1 MFIDKFNRRFSYLR
15 LSVTDVCNFK
25 CQYCLP
31 DGYQKPSQAQQFLSL
46 DEIAKL
52 VTTFAQSGT
61 SKIRITGGEPTLR
74 RDIEQIIECC
84 ALPEQIHTVA
94 MTTNGYR
101 LSENAKQWKQAGLS
115 RVNISIDSFDE
126 RLFNQITGTNRYT
139 KVVAG
144 IESAIDCGLEVKLNT
159 VLMNS
164 YNFQQFEQT
173 LERLKHWPVELR
185 YIELME
191 TLEQRQFF
199 EQEHVSGEK
208 LKQFLLLK
216 GWRAQSREHAAGP
229 AQVFSHPDY
238 LGQVGLILPYEQNFC
253 DNCNRLRISATG
265 KLHLCLFGEHG
276 YDLRPYLND
285 DDSQSLARAIN
296 KALDDKR
303 AGHHLH
309 ERDPGQTI
317 HLASV
322 GG

>member
-1 MFIDKFNRRFSYLR
+1 MFIDNFNRRFSYLR

-31 DGYQKPSQAQQFLSL
+31 DGYQRPSQMQQFLSL
-46 DEIAKL
+46 DEIDKL

-84 ALPEQIHTVA
+84 SAPSQIHTVA

-101 LSENAKQWKQAGLS
+101 LSNNAKCWKDAGLS

-126 RLFNQITGTNRYT
+126 RLFNQITGTNRYS
-139 KVVAG
+139 KVIEG
-144 IESAIDCGLEVKLNT
+144 IESAIDCGLQVKLNT

-164 YNFQQFEQT
+164 YNFHQFEHN
-173 LERLKHWPVELR
+173 LERLKQWPVELR

-199 EQEHVSGEK
+199 EQEHISGER
-208 LKQFLLLK
+208 LKQFLIRK
-216 GWRAQSREHAAGP
+216 GWRAQTRENAAGP

-238 LGQVGLILPYEQNFC
+238 QGRVGLILPYERNFC
-253 DNCNRLRISATG
+253 DSCNRLRISATG

-276 YDLRPYLND
+276 YDLRPHLGDND
-285 DDSQSLARAIN
+285 SKALKDAIHR
-296 KALDDKR
+296 ALDDKL

-309 ERDPGQTI
+309 DRNPGQTI

>member
-31 DGYQKPSQAQQFLSL
+31 SGYQRPSQTQQFLSL

-84 ALPEQIHTVA
+84 SKPSQINTVA

-101 LSENAKQWKQAGLS
+101 LSKNVKRWKEAGLS

-126 RLFNQITGTNRYT
+126 RLFNQITGTNRYS
-139 KVVAG
+139 KVIEG
-144 IESAIDCGLEVKLNT
+144 IESAIDCGLQVKLNT

-164 YNFQQFEQT
+164 YNFHQFEQT
-173 LERLKHWPVELR
+173 LERLKLWPVELR

-199 EQEHVSGEK
+199 EQEHISGER
-208 LKQFLLLK
+208 LKQFLILK
-216 GWRAQSREHAAGP
+216 GWRAHSREDAAGP

-238 LGQVGLILPYEQNFC
+238 LGQIGLILPYERDFC

-265 KLHLCLFGEHG
+265 KLHLCLFGESG
-276 YDLRPYLND
+276 YDLRPYLSDKNP
-285 DDSQSLARAIN
+285 SALEAAIH
-296 KALDDKR
+296 KALDDKL

-309 ERDPGQTI
+309 ARDPGQTI